1 MPLTNPTSDTPAPLG
16 QRILLWGG
24 GGKTTLS
31 RALGAKLDLPVVELD
46 ALFHMPGWV
55 ERDHNEFRELALD
68 TLAVCEDGWIAD
80 GQYMG
85 ALGSEVVSQA
95 DTLIWLDLP
104 FRTTFG
110 RVFKRTWHRV
120 RDKQRICGDNYE
132 TWRKAYSSRDSL
144 LLFLIN
150 RRLFR
155 NRQSLERRE
164 NMIREHGAAVRV
176 IRLKSARALNRF
188 YDEHG
193 LVRPES

>member
-1 MPLTNPTSDTPAPLG
+1 MPSANPNSISETAYPG
-16 QRILLWGG
+16 RRILLWGG

-31 RALGAKLDLPVVELD
+31 RALGEKLDLPVIELD

-55 ERDHNEFRELALD
+55 ERDRDEFRELALD

-85 ALGSEVVSQA
+85 ALGGEVIAQA

-104 FRTTFG
+104 FRTSFG
-110 RVFKRTWHRV
+110 RVIMRTIRRC
-120 RDKQRICGDNYE
+120 RDKERICGDNYE
-132 TWRKAYSSRDSL
+132 TWRKAFLSRDSL
-144 LLFLIN
+144 LLYLLK

-155 NRQSLERRE
+155 NKSSKDQRE
-164 NMIREHGAAVRV
+164 KLIRERGSHLDV
-176 IRLKSARALNRF
+176 IRLKSARALDRF

-193 LVRPES
+193 LVRV